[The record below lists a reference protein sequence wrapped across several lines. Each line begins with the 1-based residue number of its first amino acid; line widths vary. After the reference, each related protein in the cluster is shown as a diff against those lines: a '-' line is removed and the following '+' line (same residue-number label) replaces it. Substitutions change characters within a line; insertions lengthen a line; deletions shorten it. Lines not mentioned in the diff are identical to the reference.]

1 MRVCGSVR
9 AERGIALVTALLLL
23 LLLLSLS
30 LGFTL
35 LVTSEQKS
43 NGVDLDKTQ
52 TFYAAYGAM
61 EQLNAAIG
69 TLFNTTYAPSGAQI
83 TQQVNGPTD
92 INGNVAPPN
101 IPGMRFYDPYTGGSG
116 YEITFPTDAFGN
128 PASKTSLITQGQYS
142 GFQGLITDYTITV
155 SAQSQNFSLTTAGSG
170 VAGTDRYGS
179 EVRLRRSLQTVGIPV
194 FQFGIFS
201 QTDLSFFPGPNFSF
215 GGVVATNG
223 NLYLAS
229 GATLTLSAQTS
240 AYGDIIRDRLSN
252 GLSGG
257 TYQGD
262 YPGTVSQT
270 TSPGTGTYRNL
281 AYTEGSINGG
291 PSGGCPIATGGG
303 TPNANWT
310 TISVSN
316 YNSVLRDGAF
326 GCSRGTGAKNLQLP
340 LVTAGAT
347 GLDLI
352 KLPPKSEDTN
362 NPTVYVQRYAVY
374 PNGTNYAMLR
384 ILIAD
389 TATEIK
395 DIPQISTSVNPV
407 SLTAGFIPT
416 PTVGEIGAAT
426 YLPPWAASAGN
437 TTSCT
442 PGNAGTNCGDWFQA
456 GQSRLGMGD
465 GTTVCTQAPA
475 GNATCGPY
483 IKIEYQDST
492 SGGAWTDVTM
502 DILSLGTTGRN
513 LAAASTSN
521 NNATNVASGTVNPGG
536 GGTTGT
542 CREPYP
548 NAVLRLQRV
557 VDVPSNYA
565 SSSSGCGYKPA
576 APGSTGPTC
585 IANVNA
591 CGGAASD
598 LIPNMLFDPREGLL
612 RDTGPSGASSPC
624 SGTPSPCL
632 LLGGVMYYVE
642 LDVTNLSRWFTGA
655 IGAHGAAP
663 SGTAGF
669 LVYYSDRR
677 GNQPCSPI
685 ANCPP
690 MLPSNAQR
698 KLGNLGWSDFVNPS
712 SASGTPNNSLDTGED
727 LQGANLSLPGQP
739 PVTMP
744 LDTYGGIPGYVVS
757 TTIPYTPATTPPAS
771 GAGPKRLN
779 GGTKVAGNMIAPGTG
794 NTSTNTGTTLQ
805 TLVTINEARVNPA
818 LFFRRA
824 LKLTDAQAFSLG
836 SCGTGIPCGLTITS
850 ENPVYVEGNYNAT
863 GGSCGGSPLTCT
875 YTGTEAPSAVLADS
889 VTLLSKN
896 WNDIQSYNSPYDV
909 SGSSQRQG
917 VTTYYRM
924 AILAGKG
931 LSFPQ
936 PSAGS
941 PPQDFGTDGGVHN
954 FLRYIED
961 WSSANLAYSG
971 SIVSFYFNEQGVGV
985 YKCCN
990 TVYSPPG
997 RGYSFDTN
1005 FLTPTLLPPRTPTFR
1020 DINTLGFTQLILPTQ
1035 Q

>member
-1 MRVCGSVR
+1 MRVCGSR
-9 AERGIALVTALLLL
+9 HAERGIALVTALLLL

-30 LGFTL
+30 LGYTL

-83 TQQVNGPTD
+83 LQQVNGPTD
-92 INGNVAPPN
+92 INGNAAPPV

-116 YEITFPTDAFGN
+116 YEISYPTDAFGN
-128 PASKTSLITQGQYS
+128 PRSTTGLITQGQYQ

-155 SAQSQNFSLTTAGSG
+155 SAQSQNYSLTTAGSG

-229 GATLTLSAQTS
+229 GNTLTLSAQTS
-240 AYGDIIRDRLSN
+240 AFGDIIRDRLSN

-257 TYQGD
+257 TYQGS
-262 YPGTVSQT
+262 YGGTVSQT

-281 AYTEGSINGG
+281 AFTEGSINGG

-352 KLPPKSEDTN
+352 KLPPKNEKTD
-362 NPTVYVQRYAVY
+362 NPSVYVQRYAVY
-374 PNGTNYAMLR
+374 PNGTNYAMMR
-384 ILIAD
+384 IFIAD
-389 TATEIK
+389 TLNEIT
-395 DIPQISTSVNPV
+395 DIPEISAGNPV
-407 SLTAGFIPT
+407 SMTAGSIPT
-416 PTVGEIGAAT
+416 PLVETGAPTV
-426 YLPPWAASAGN
+426 LPPWAAELGN

-442 PGNAGTNCGDWFQA
+442 RGSLTTNCGDWFKA

-465 GTTVCTQAPA
+465 GTTACPA
-475 GNATCGPY
+475 AWGLPALPTGTGTCGPY
-483 IKIEYQDST
+483 IKIEYQDNT
-492 SGGAWTDVTM
+492 SGGVWIDKTAE
-502 DILSLGTTGRN
+502 ILSLGTTGRN
-513 LAAASTSN
+513 LSAAATGSNTSTN
-521 NNATNVASGTVNPGG
+521 NPSGTVNPGA
-536 GGTTGT
+536 GGTLGN
-542 CREPYP
+542 CHEPYP
-548 NAVLRLQRV
+548 NAILRLQRL
-557 VDVPSNYA
+557 VDVPSNYNTY
-565 SSSSGCGYKPA
+565 GCGYGNPA
-576 APGSTGPTC
+576 ANGAGPVPIGS
-585 IANVNA
+585 
-591 CGGAASD
+591 ASALGTD
-598 LIPNMLFDPREGLL
+598 YIPNMLFDPREALL
-612 RDTGPSGASSPC
+612 RDNGPSGAASPC

-642 LDVTNLSRWFTGA
+642 LDVTNLSKWFTGA
-655 IGAHGAAP
+655 LGSHGAAP

-669 LVYYSDRR
+669 LVYFSDRR
-677 GNQPCSPI
+677 GNQVCAPL

-690 MLPSNAQR
+690 MLPTKLQR
-698 KLGNLGWSDFVNPS
+698 KLGNLGWTDFVNPS
-712 SASGTPNNSLDTGED
+712 NASGTPNNSMDTGED

-739 PVTMP
+739 PVSMP
-744 LDTYGGIPGYVVS
+744 LDTYGGIPGYGVSEAYPYPTS
-757 TTIPYTPATTPPAS
+757 TTPAS
-771 GAGPKRLN
+771 SSPGPWRLN
-779 GGTKVAGNMIAPGTG
+779 GGTKVSGNMIAPGTG
-794 NTSTNTGTTLQ
+794 NTSTNTGTNLQ
-805 TLVTINEARVNPA
+805 TLVTIDEARVNPA

-836 SCGTGIPCGLTITS
+836 SCGSGIPCGLTITS

-875 YTGTEAPSAVLADS
+875 YTGTEAPSAVLADA

-896 WNDIQSYNSPYDV
+896 WNDIDSYRTPYAPGR
-909 SGSSQRQG
+909 STA

-931 LSFPQ
+931 VSFPL

-961 WSSANLAYSG
+961 WSSANLAYTG